1 MPLPP
6 QRPRILVAMAYWMEP
21 LYAGIARKAVEYD
34 WVPDDALRWQRDI
47 PDTEQVWDGAI
58 VFAWKNE
65 KLIHRLREA
74 RIPLV
79 DLEDYVDHFGASK
92 VLGDD
97 VAVGRIAAEHLIRA
111 GCRSLVFVGG
121 DLSSPVYRRRA
132 EGFCEAARTAGIPV
146 AEVCGASSA
155 CDAVKAGASPVGV
168 FGNGDKIALEAE
180 RALLD
185 SGIRIP
191 EDAAVLGT
199 DDTQHLC
206 ELAPVALS
214 SVNMDFEGKGEAA
227 ADLMHALLVG
237 KVVAPRRVIVP
248 PRGVTA
254 RASTRRVA
262 ADSAGDAFARLI
274 ATLER
279 RCGEAEGVEVMC
291 RAAGLSLPEARRL
304 VRERLGRT
312 LVGEL
317 SRLRVERAKT
327 LLSSGTMNMQ
337 GVASACGFGTRQ
349 ALHLAFR
356 KFDGRAP
363 EDFRRA
369 RPQG

>member
-6 QRPRILVAMAYWMEP
+6 QRPRILVAMSYWMEP

-111 GCRSLVFVGG
+111 GCQSLTFAHAGRPGPVGT
-121 DLSSPVYRRRA
+121 RRA
-132 EGFCEAARTAGIPV
+132 AGFKEAAAAAGIP
-146 AEVCGASSA
+146 ATETESKEATLA
-155 CDAVKAGASPVGV
+155 AVRAGAAPAGV
-168 FGNGDKIALEAE
+168 FCNGDHTAVETE
-180 RALLD
+180 RTLLD
-185 SGIRIP
+185 AGLRVP
-191 EDAAVLGT
+191 EDAAVLGAN
-199 DDTQHLC
+199 DTQHLC
-206 ELAPVALS
+206 ELAPVPLS

-227 ADLMHALLVG
+227 ADLLHALLRG
-237 KVVAPRRVIVP
+237 EVASPRRVSVP

-254 RASTRRVA
+254 RASTRLAPVSRE
-262 ADSAGDAFARLI
+262 DAFARLM
-274 ATLER
+274 ATLDR
-279 RCGEAEGVEVMC
+279 RCGEAEGVEALC
-291 RAAGLSLPEARRL
+291 RAAGVSLPEARRL
-304 VRERLGRT
+304 VRDRLGRT
-312 LVGEL
+312 LVEEL
-317 SRLRVERAKT
+317 ARRRVERAKAM
-327 LLSSGTMNMQ
+327 LADEKINLQ
-337 GVASACGFGTRQ
+337 GVAKACGFGTRQ
-349 ALHLAFR
+349 ALYLAFR
-356 KFDGRAP
+356 KFEGRPP
-363 EDFRRA
+363 EDFRSPSGRA
-369 RPQG
+369 